1 MTRNTVTVTVVGDK
15 GVGKTSLITTAAQ
28 DCFSRHPPPVLPLTR
43 FSERFFENEPV
54 ELLVYDTCSDP
65 QQDPETFATVVQAAD
80 VIVLCFDFQR
90 RETLANLRTHWL
102 PKLCSMKPD
111 TPIILAC
118 CKAEADSTRDQE
130 ELREVVNC
138 LQWLTSLCPL
148 QAMPASSCRVAYCS
162 ALSCGCN

>member
-1 MTRNTVTVTVVGDK
+1 MSRSKVTVTVIGDK

-65 QQDPETFATVVQAAD
+65 HQDPVAFESVVQAAD

-90 RETLANLRTHWL
+90 RETAANLRTHWL
-102 PKLCSMKPD
+102 PKLCSLKPD
-111 TPIILAC
+111 TPIILSC
-118 CKAEADSTRDQE
+118 CKAETDSPRDQE
-130 ELREVVNC
+130 ELREVISHSLGCCDGVSAIKSSTHPHHRSVQT
-138 LQWLTSLCPL
+138 LQLK
-148 QAMPASSCRVAYCS
+148 
-162 ALSCGCN
+162 

>member
-1 MTRNTVTVTVVGDK
+1 MSRNKVTVTVIGDK

-90 RETLANLRTHWL
+90 RETLSNLRTHWL

-118 CKAEADSTRDQE
+118 CKAEADSARDQE

-138 LQWLTSLCPL
+138 LQ
-148 QAMPASSCRVAYCS
+148 
-162 ALSCGCN
+162 